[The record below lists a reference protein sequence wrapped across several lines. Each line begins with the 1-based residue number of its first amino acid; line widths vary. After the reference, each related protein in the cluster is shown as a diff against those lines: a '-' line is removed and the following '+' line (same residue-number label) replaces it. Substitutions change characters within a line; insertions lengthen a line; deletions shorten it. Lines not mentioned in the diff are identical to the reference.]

1 MYQKNPQVN
10 LWELKNSTKQKKK
23 LEEKDNKNKN
33 KKFNQ
38 SLKILQI

>member
-10 LWELKNSTKQKKK
+10 LWEPKNSTKQKKK